1 MTRQGRWCCVHTPA
15 PLVVQRIAINGDWQY
30 WLEGRK
36 KITISTGRRTPT
48 GFHATDQGQSNLCT
62 CQETRI
68 KYFTR
73 KKKNARLIYKSPE
86 TIHWFMI
93 PCREKPNNG
102 AMRVLPRP
110 KHNTHSLKTNGGGI
124 FSEVGDRHIPRKEED
139 VKQTQQQHA
148 WYRELWR
155 IISQLQVFPAALL
168 WQLAPYKWSKPKG
181 KKRLKIYQIQ
191 S

>member
-48 GFHATDQGQSNLCT
+48 GFHATDQGQSNLLT

-73 KKKNARLIYKSPE
+73 KKKTARLIYKSPE

-102 AMRVLPRP
+102 AMRVPPRTETQHTQFKNKRWRYFLGSRRSAHP
-110 KHNTHSLKTNGGGI
+110 AKRRRRQTNTTTTCMIPGI
-124 FSEVGDRHIPRKEED
+124 VAHHFAIAGFPSGVALATSPIQM
-139 VKQTQQQHA
+139 VQTK
-148 WYRELWR
+148 RE
-155 IISQLQVFPAALL
+155 
-168 WQLAPYKWSKPKG
+168 
-181 KKRLKIYQIQ
+181 KRG
-191 S
+191 